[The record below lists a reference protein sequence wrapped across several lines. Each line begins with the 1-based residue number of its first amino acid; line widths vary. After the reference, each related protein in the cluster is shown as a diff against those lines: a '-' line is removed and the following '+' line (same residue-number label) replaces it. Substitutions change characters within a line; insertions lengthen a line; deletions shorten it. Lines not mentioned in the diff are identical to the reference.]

1 MSYFLG
7 IYNQTSNLLCGNIS
21 CYNLSKEHTAFCRP
35 AYEPYKKDYLFILF
49 ENNMLV
55 SPSIIFLFGVLCWII
70 PIFLGIIEILRP
82 KGQVHLTLRDDKL
95 GLLFA
100 AILFTS

>member
-1 MSYFLG
+1 
-7 IYNQTSNLLCGNIS
+7 
-21 CYNLSKEHTAFCRP
+21 
-35 AYEPYKKDYLFILF
+35 
-49 ENNMLV
+49 MLV